1 MGMSSL
7 CTKISDLILMILDT
21 LWRVIPVEIRL
32 SAAQLSQIE
41 MSNAESF
48 IRRAQ
53 AQHSEIQLGSYQWV
67 CQVCRQKS
75 PTRFW
80 GF

>member
-32 SAAQLSQIE
+32 SAAQLSQI
-41 MSNAESF
+41 
-48 IRRAQ
+48 
-53 AQHSEIQLGSYQWV
+53 GSQ
-67 CQVCRQKS
+67 
-75 PTRFW
+75 TRDARVQPRDAL
-80 GF
+80 